1 MVDYGMPGRRRT
13 YVEAASIRQS
23 ELRTHRASNSR
34 TQKRHTTQMRNAT
47 NQTGGN
53 MSTSE
58 IVYRESARGVN
69 WKDLAE
75 VYRRVPLGKLDPGKL
90 RRAYSNSEVCCFAF
104 SGEALVGGGRAITDE
119 ASSTT
124 VCELVVAPEFQRQG
138 IGRAILSSILRKL
151 AVPRVILA
159 GVHGQQD
166 FYRREGFLKH
176 KSVMALYAN
185 SQWFVD
191 NGNLEGGDF
200 ANGTAAMAD

>member
-1 MVDYGMPGRRRT
+1 
-13 YVEAASIRQS
+13 
-23 ELRTHRASNSR
+23 
-34 TQKRHTTQMRNAT
+34 
-47 NQTGGN
+47 

-58 IVYRESARGVN
+58 IVYRENARGVN

-104 SGEALVGGGRAITDE
+104 NGEALVGGGRAISDDE
-119 ASSTT
+119 SSTT

-166 FYRREGFLKH
+166 FYRKEGFLKH

-200 ANGTAAMAD
+200 ANGATAMAD

>member
-1 MVDYGMPGRRRT
+1 MDFGIPARRMT
-13 YVEAASIRQS
+13 CIKAASTRQS
-23 ELRTHRASNSR
+23 DLGTIRLSKSR
-34 TQKRHTTQMRNAT
+34 TQKRHTTQLKDAT
-47 NQTGGN
+47 NQLGGTCRRVKL
-53 MSTSE
+53 SIGRVHE
-58 IVYRESARGVN
+58 GVN
-69 WKDLAE
+69 WKDLAK

-119 ASSTT
+119 ESSTT

-151 AVPRVILA
+151 TVPRVILA
-159 GVHGQQD
+159 GLHGQQD

-185 SQWFVD
+185 SRWFVD

-200 ANGTAAMAD
+200 ANGAAALAD